1 MTKHALDVPC
11 PICHAPA
18 EVACAITIGQLTDLD
33 SPHVILSGGVYQH
46 LARTPLVNQLERV
59 GIIDHA
65 RVDRTMDLY
74 RDFAKAGIRWTLAN
88 RIADAK
94 ADALNALDVK
104 MTERLT
110 WLDENPDGVRSPDER
125 GNDRLLLADREAAAR
140 ELADACA
147 REAEADEALHKMAN
161 TLTLELER

>member
-1 MTKHALDVPC
+1 MTAKHAIDVPC
-11 PICHAPA
+11 PTCHAPG
-18 EVACAITIGQLTDLD
+18 EIHCTRSLVLGPPEYVLVGEWWFHVARSRAANPGLHFADPGKI
-33 SPHVILSGGVYQH
+33 
-46 LARTPLVNQLERV
+46 
-59 GIIDHA
+59 
-65 RVDRTMDLY
+65 DRTMDLY

-104 MTERLT
+104 MSKRLA
-110 WLDENPDGVRSPDER
+110 WLDENPGAER
-125 GNDRLLLADREAAAR
+125 TPTERVDDVVLLAKREDLAR

-147 REAEADEALHKMAN
+147 REAEADEALHKMAT